1 MTNEEIVAMNVV
13 EYVDFLIAMAE
24 FNGHNDPHKTN
35 WDYWAWHGLVSE
47 TRYSEATLA
56 LDLRGIHSWQ
66 FNY

>member
-1 MTNEEIVAMNVV
+1 MTNEEILAMNVV

-24 FNGHNDPHKTN
+24 FQGHNDPHKTN
-35 WDYWAWHGLVSE
+35 WDYTYWHEVVSE
-47 TRYSEATLA
+47 TRYNEATLG